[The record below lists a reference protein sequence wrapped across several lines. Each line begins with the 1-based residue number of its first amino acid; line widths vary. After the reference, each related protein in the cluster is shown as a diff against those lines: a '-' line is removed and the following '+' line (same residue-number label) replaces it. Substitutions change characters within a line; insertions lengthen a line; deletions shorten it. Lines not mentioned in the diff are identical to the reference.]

1 MLPFVEQNPFGIL
14 FRPLH
19 DGVGVTLIRTVM
31 NSFRRSGWRNFY
43 ALAFELS
50 QSANLRPGEPIS
62 NLALRKR
69 MMGRR
74 STPVHPRTATLQE
87 SART

>member
-1 MLPFVEQNPFGIL
+1 MLPFVEQNPFAVL

-19 DGVGVTLIRTVM
+19 DGVGVTLIRTV
-31 NSFRRSGWRNFY
+31 NELIPAQRVAKLY
-43 ALAFELS
+43 ALAILLS

-62 NLALRKR
+62 NLVLRKR

-74 STPVHPRTATLQE
+74 STPVHLHTETLQE